1 MFISTWLF
9 PHPFSVG
16 KVAAG
21 HASTKGLPALL
32 MQNMTRSV
40 FCLPPSMVLQDHQ
53 SLGGQ
58 QGMGDASSLRQPEG
72 EDLLGQEGCDGGE
85 STRIL
90 PWSKEEL
97 EQGEGGVKRVELAPQ
112 KNADAE
118 RRGAS
123 KHVAFAVDAALEAPS
138 VSTLLAKLTLFSVLF
153 LACRIKPRVAVAIL
167 LPKFDP
173 FSDKDGF
180 TDRLSACCLRRFVF
194 LSSSCL
200 HLLRV

>member
-1 MFISTWLF
+1 
-9 PHPFSVG
+9 
-16 KVAAG
+16 
-21 HASTKGLPALL
+21 
-32 MQNMTRSV
+32 
-40 FCLPPSMVLQDHQ
+40 MVLQDHQ

-85 STRIL
+85 STRIP

-138 VSTLLAKLTLFSVLF
+138 VSTLLAGLTS
-153 LACRIKPRVAVAIL
+153 PRARGGSGAWGL
-167 LPKFDP
+167 G
-173 FSDKDGF
+173 SGGE
-180 TDRLSACCLRRFVF
+180 SGEEGVF
-194 LSSSCL
+194 GMLSSLASPRSASRSSSPPGVGARSMALVC
-200 HLLRV
+200 V